1 MIRGT
6 TPRLKLKLK
15 NCDVSLLKNIYVTF
29 KQSRYANKTLEKT
42 GNDVIID
49 KSNNILIINLS
60 QDDTLY
66 FDVADVE
73 IQIRATTINGA
84 AVASEIVREPVKR
97 ILKRGV
103 IE

>member
-29 KQSRYANKTLEKT
+29 KQADKVLEKT
-42 GNDVIID
+42 NRDIVID
-49 KSNNILIINLS
+49 KENNALIIHFT
-60 QDDTLY
+60 QEDTLY
-66 FDVADVE
+66 FDVSDVE
-73 IQIRATTINGA
+73 IQIRSTTINGS
-84 AVASEIVREPVKR
+84 AVASKIFKEPVKR

>member
-1 MIRGT
+1 MVRGT
-6 TPRLKLKLK
+6 TPRIKLKLK

-29 KQSRYANKTLEKT
+29 KQADKVLEKV
-42 GNDVIID
+42 NADIVID
-49 KSNNILIINLS
+49 KENNAIIICFT
-60 QDDTLY
+60 QEDTLY
-66 FDVADVE
+66 FDVSDLE

-84 AVASEIVREPVKR
+84 AVASKIIREPIKR

>member
-15 NCDVSLLKNIYVTF
+15 NCDVSLLENIYVTF
-29 KQSRYANKTLEKT
+29 KQADKVLEKT
-42 GNDVIID
+42 NRDIAVD
-49 KSNNILIINLS
+49 KENNALIINFT
-60 QDDTLY
+60 QEDTLY
-66 FDVADVE
+66 FDVSDVE
-73 IQIRATTINGA
+73 IQIRATTINGSA
-84 AVASEIVREPVKR
+84 IASKIVREPVER

>member
-1 MIRGT
+1 MTRGT

-29 KQSRYANKTLEKT
+29 KQADKVIEKV
-42 GNDVIID
+42 NADIIID
-49 KSNNILIINLS
+49 KENNALVIFFT
-60 QDDTLY
+60 QEDTLY
-66 FDVADVE
+66 FDVSDVE
-73 IQIRATTINGA
+73 IQVRATTINGA
-84 AVASEIVREPVKR
+84 AVASKIVREPVKR